1 MIRNKKDFNLS
12 AKSISIKY
20 NPWYD
25 DLDIELEKLLGK
37 LSGIRSNL
45 RTKLNEG
52 N

>member
-1 MIRNKKDFNLS
+1 M
-12 AKSISIKY
+12 
-20 NPWYD
+20 
-25 DLDIELEKLLGK
+25 ELEKLLGK